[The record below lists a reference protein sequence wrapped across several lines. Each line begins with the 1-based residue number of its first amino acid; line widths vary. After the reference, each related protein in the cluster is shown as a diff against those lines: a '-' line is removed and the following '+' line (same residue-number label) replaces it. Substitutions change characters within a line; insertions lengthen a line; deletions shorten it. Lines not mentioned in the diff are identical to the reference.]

1 MIRKIII
8 FFLCWCLL
16 NISLADV
23 IKNYDV
29 NITVLEDGKI
39 DVVETIEMNIDH
51 KDVRLGIIR
60 DIPSR
65 YSMYKQE
72 IETPIE
78 VLSVTR
84 NGESENY
91 WVEDNGDLFEIYTGA
106 KYDHPKNYIP
116 KGQNI
121 YQFHWQS
128 SNHIRGFLS
137 YDELYF
143 NAIGNGWQFPIEKAK
158 VTLVLP
164 NSVKAIQSAGYYGQA
179 GDNSRAIVTEVS
191 PQKIE
196 FIAPEMIGNGQGLTI
211 ATGFTKGIIPSNDS
225 GYIGGVV
232 EKILSYFPSFVQPIH
247 IALMGILIVM
257 FCYWLL
263 GALIYVYRKPKSL
276 RAFVVRFSPPEFS
289 LYTLMFLA
297 GKNYMGN
304 VERFRVAFLVDLAH
318 KGLISFNQSEK
329 TIEIKPIIPNQD
341 KSLTQGQR
349 EFLSVMEI
357 NGRSKVSYAKYNPIL
372 ESALKL
378 MTERMIY
385 DGSKYYRP
393 LFPFFA
399 LSAFILWGI
408 CFTLSFTIISGLNYL
423 IILFAFF
430 GCLILWIGLSSLLDG
445 RSFTSVS
452 ERIFWCIVLLFFGSI
467 FSIMP
472 LMFTDLWGGFSWS
485 ANFKASVLVI
495 VIILLFNTVIA
506 WYGKIMVMI
515 RPEYCDDQQKVL
527 EFKHFLEYTK
537 ADEYHLITPDL
548 FEEYLPYAII
558 FDVDKKWLA
567 LYKKL
572 YSIQYENRQKIGVLS
587 ARSISSSSSFK
598 TASAKPSSGGNSG
611 RGSGSGGGGSSGG
624 GSGGG
629 GGRGR

>member
-1 MIRKIII
+1 MRKIIHVI
-8 FFLCWCLL
+8 CLISWLLL
-16 NISLADV
+16 NTAVADI
-23 IKNYDV
+23 IKNYHV
-29 NITVLEDGKI
+29 EVTVLEDGII
-39 DVVETIEMNIDH
+39 DVVETIEMDIDH

-84 NGESENY
+84 NGEPENY
-91 WVEDNGDLFEIYTGA
+91 WVEENGDLFEIYTGA
-106 KYDHPKNYIP
+106 KYDHSKNYIP

-121 YQFHWQS
+121 YQLHWQS
-128 SNHIRGFLS
+128 ANHIRGFS
-137 YDELYF
+137 DYDELYF
-143 NAIGNGWQFPIEKAK
+143 NAIGNGWQFPIEQAQ

-164 NSVKAIQSAGYYGQA
+164 NSVKAIQSVGYYGQS
-179 GDNSRAIVTEVS
+179 GDNSRATVTELS

-196 FIAPEMIGNGQGLTI
+196 FIAPEMIGDGKGLTI
-211 ATGFTKGIIPSNDS
+211 ATGFTKGIIPSYDL
-225 GYIGGVV
+225 GYIGSVV
-232 EKILSYFPSFVQPIH
+232 EKILSYFPPFVQPIH
-247 IALMGILIVM
+247 IALMGILFVM
-257 FCYWLL
+257 FDYWLL
-263 GALIYVYRKPKSL
+263 GVLIYSCRKPKSL
-276 RAFVVRFSPPEFS
+276 RAFMVRFSPPEFS
-289 LYTLMFLA
+289 LYTLMILA

-304 VERFRVAFLVDLAH
+304 VERFRIAFLVDLAH
-318 KGLISFNQSEK
+318 KGFISFNQSEK
-329 TIEIKPIIPNQD
+329 TIEIKPVISGAEKI
-341 KSLTQGQR
+341 LTQGQR

-357 NGRSKVSYAKYNPIL
+357 NSRSKVSYAKYNPIL

-393 LFPFFA
+393 PFPFFV
-399 LSAFILWGI
+399 LSAFIVWGI

-430 GCLILWIGLSSLLDG
+430 GCFILWIGLSSLLSG
-445 RSFTSVS
+445 KSFTSTS
-452 ERIFWCIVLLFFGSI
+452 ERIFWCIVLLLFGSI

-472 LMFTDLWGGFSWS
+472 LMFTDLWGGLSWS
-485 ANFKASVLVI
+485 ANFKASILVI
-495 VIILLFNTVIA
+495 AIILLFNTVIA

-558 FDVDKKWLA
+558 FGVDKKWLA

-572 YSIQYENRQKIGVLS
+572 YSTQYEDRQKIGGLS
-587 ARSISSSSSFK
+587 ARSIGSSSSFK
-598 TASAKPSSGGNSG
+598 SASTKPGSRGGG
-611 RGSGSGGGGSSGG
+611 RSSGSGGGGSSGG